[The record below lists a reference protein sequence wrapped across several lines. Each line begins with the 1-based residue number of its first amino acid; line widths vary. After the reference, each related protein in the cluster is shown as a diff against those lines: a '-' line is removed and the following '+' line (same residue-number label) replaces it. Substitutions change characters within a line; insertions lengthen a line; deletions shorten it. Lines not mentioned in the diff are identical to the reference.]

1 MATSLTS
8 FLPYVL
14 PHVVGCTNML
24 AEQAVLSSCIEFC
37 TQTLLVQELSTQTV
51 TAGVVDYTVDVPA
64 SSVLVRVL
72 GVIHEDS
79 WLTPNSIE
87 NMRSGVALRGDV
99 GDSTATESTPRVYF
113 QKTPT
118 SEDITLYPVPV
129 YTVANGLAVRAAF
142 APSRSASSVDDVLFN
157 NWVEPIAA
165 GAISRLMMIPGQPFS
180 APALA
185 GAYRVQFDVAT
196 RKAAIVARSGQVAAS
211 SRVQLTHFA

>member
-37 TQTLLVQELSTQTV
+37 GQSLLIQELAVQTV
-51 TAGVVDYTVDVPA
+51 TAGVQDYTIDIPA
-64 SSVLVRVL
+64 YSVIARVL
-72 GVIHEDS
+72 GVIHEDT

-87 NMRSGVALRGDV
+87 NVRSGVAMRGDV
-99 GDSTATESTPRVYF
+99 GSSYATDATPIVYF

-118 SEDITLYPVPV
+118 SDDISLYPIPV
-129 YTVANGLAVRAAF
+129 TTIVNGLAIRTAF
-142 APSRSASSVDDVLFN
+142 TPSRSATTVDDTLYN
-157 NWVEPIAA
+157 NWLEPIAA
-165 GAISRLMMIPGQPFS
+165 GAIARLMLLPGQPFS

-185 GAYRVQFDVAT
+185 GSYRVQFDAAT
-196 RKAAIVARSGQVAAS
+196 RHASTVARAGQVAAS